1 MTELGTAE
9 DFAEFMRQERE
20 ENLVPFDLDYV
31 WMNCGPERT
40 GKSMLAIYVGCKI
53 DPHFGIEHI
62 ASNME
67 EYAKILK
74 CTDYAKKIKPRPPR
88 QHPQRQLHSQRRI
101 NRHLCKRIL
110 QQRQHIRKQD
120 FHDHRLHE
128 PNALHHHAK
137 THSPRPIHPRGEK
150 QPTNIQLLRHP
161 RRVSRQLHRPL
172 APKSTSGRK

>member
-74 CTDYAKKIKPRPPR
+74 CTDYAKKIKPDLPGN
-88 QHPQRQLHSQRRI
+88 I
-101 NRHLCKRIL
+101 
-110 QQRQHIRKQD
+110 
-120 FHDHRLHE
+120 
-128 PNALHHHAK
+128 
-137 THSPRPIHPRGEK
+137 PRGSFIVKDESTDTYAREFSSK
-150 QPTNIQLLRHP
+150 DNIYANKIFMTTGCMNLMHCIITPKPIAQDQYIREERSSLLTYSYYVIRGEF
-161 RRVSRQLHRPL
+161 Q
-172 APKSTSGRK
+172 TTT